1 MFNFLKKKSKLELLN
16 EKYQKLQKE
25 AFELSSSNRTKS
37 DEKYTQ
43 ADEVLKQ
50 IEQLKVSE

>member
-1 MFNFLKKKSKLELLN
+1 MFNFLKKKSKLEILN